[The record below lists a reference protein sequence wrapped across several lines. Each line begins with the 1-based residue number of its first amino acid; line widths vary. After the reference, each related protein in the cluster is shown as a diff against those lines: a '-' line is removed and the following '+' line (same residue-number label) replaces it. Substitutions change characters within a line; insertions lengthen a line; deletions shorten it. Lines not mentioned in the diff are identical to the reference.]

1 MSSSSSHAARPDID
15 FFLTTADSAEGL
27 RVVRATLIALAR
39 YCEEHQIGM
48 CVVRSPYAI
57 TVAMDDCD
65 YDLQIVLC
73 AFDSME
79 DVLSNFDIDACRI
92 AYDGTRLLVSETFL
106 RALVSGIVIARP
118 QNESANHAKRLH
130 KYATEL
136 GYSIAISDHDPAK
149 PGKTFKQL
157 KALEDAG
164 VVPHAHPPPPQ
175 PQIQI
180 VREWEASFVTTP
192 QDIQNVSVVFQQLDM
207 HPVRGAWNGK
217 QKAFLADATS
227 SMPLV
232 FLDFIEDAALVVP
245 KGFREKLPRRLH
257 VPMRDEA
264 GSVMF
269 SRPPAGD
276 AHWAA

>member
-1 MSSSSSHAARPDID
+1 VDANTFIARSEAVNRSLAIGDSPLLFRRQLHEDRAHEPLFRTPGALAELLEQKLPPEARLCLAQGMCLAGGFAARLAASLAGLCKLPQHEASMSSSSSHAARPDID

-118 QNESANHAKRLH
+118 QNESARAF
-130 KYATEL
+130 TE
-136 GYSIAISDHDPAK
+136 
-149 PGKTFKQL
+149 
-157 KALEDAG
+157 
-164 VVPHAHPPPPQ
+164 
-175 PQIQI
+175 
-180 VREWEASFVTTP
+180 
-192 QDIQNVSVVFQQLDM
+192 
-207 HPVRGAWNGK
+207 
-217 QKAFLADATS
+217 
-227 SMPLV
+227 
-232 FLDFIEDAALVVP
+232 
-245 KGFREKLPRRLH
+245 
-257 VPMRDEA
+257 
-264 GSVMF
+264 
-269 SRPPAGD
+269 
-276 AHWAA
+276 